1 MNLLIEGNRVK
12 TTSDYDVRMIRALP
26 KLEGMKRWASGKVFT
41 FENTPYNIEV
51 WKSVFPF
58 AEVKG
63 MTGTTAPR
71 EATSGFSEPDE
82 ARPTFA
88 FKTPPRAHQTRALEK
103 MFKKGEYPDCFGL
116 FMDIG
121 TGKSWTGIAMMG
133 IRWCDGLS
141 DHVLLVA
148 KNGVHAQWVNEQIP
162 KHMSDVVPWKAWVWN
177 KTKKGER
184 EFEEMMRFKG
194 LKIFAINI
202 DALITGPAEEK
213 ILRFLKAAKGR
224 ATMIVDESQDIKNIT
239 ASRTKMAIRYG
250 ALCKYRMIMTG
261 TPLAKNLVDAFSQFK
276 FLDERIFGHRYVTTF
291 RSRYCQLRDN
301 GFGLEIVGH
310 KNVEEFYRKIE
321 PHIFRIN
328 ADEVLDLPPKVYVQQ
343 PFTLSDEQKKL
354 MKDLRQ
360 TFMAQTA
367 GGVTLSVPNAAALV
381 TRMQQISCGFAVDE
395 NGIARDLPNPR
406 LQELLNVLD
415 QRSGKA
421 IIWCRFNEDIK
432 RVMKTLGPSAV
443 DYYGGTS
450 NNDRQKHITAFLD
463 PGSSIT
469 YLVASPEAA
478 GTGLN
483 LQGICRTNIYY
494 SNSFNSLARWQSE
507 GRTWRDGTTGSVTYI
522 DLVAK
527 GAPDARILKNLQ
539 DKKSISDLALDEY
552 RKLIMME
559 EADEIFES

>member
-1 MNLLIEGNRVK
+1 MDLVIENNRVR

-26 KLEGMKRWASGKVFT
+26 KLEGTKRWASGKVFT
-41 FENTPYNIEV
+41 FENTPYNLEV
-51 WKSVFPF
+51 WRSVFPN
-58 AEVKG
+58 AKIKNES
-63 MTGTTAPR
+63 TPAAPT
-71 EATSGFSEPDE
+71 EATKGHKVFEEP
-82 ARPTFA
+82 RPTFA
-88 FKTPPRAHQTRALEK
+88 FKTPPRAHQKRALEK
-103 MFKKGEYPDCFGL
+103 LFNKKEFPESFGL

-121 TGKSWTGIAMMG
+121 TGKSWTGIAAMG

-141 DHVLLVA
+141 DHVLLIA

-162 KHMSDVVPWKAWVWN
+162 QHMSEVVPWKAWIWN
-177 KTKKGER
+177 KTKKGNR
-184 EFEEMMRFKG
+184 EFDAMMAFDG

-202 DALITGPAEEK
+202 DALITPAAEEK
-213 ILRFLKAAKGR
+213 ILQFLKVAKGR

-239 ASRTKMAIRYG
+239 ASRTKAAIKFG
-250 ALCKYRMIMTG
+250 SLCKYRMIMTG

-291 RSRYCQLRDN
+291 RSRYCLMRDN

-328 ADEVLDLPPKVYVQQ
+328 ADEVLDLPPKVYIQQ
-343 PFTLSDEQKKL
+343 PFTLAEEQKRL
-354 MKDLRQ
+354 LKDLRT
-360 TFMAQTA
+360 TFMTETEKGAR
-367 GGVTLSVPNAAALV
+367 VSVPNAAALV
-381 TRMQQISCGFAVDE
+381 TRMQQISCGFVVDE
-395 NGIARDLPNPR
+395 NGVVRELPNPR
-406 LQELLNVLD
+406 LKELLNVLE

-432 RVMKTLGPSAV
+432 RVMKVLGPLAV
-443 DYYGGTS
+443 DYYGGTPT
-450 NNDRQKHITAFLD
+450 NDRAKNVAAFLD
-463 PGSSIT
+463 PGSSVS

-483 LQGICRTNIYY
+483 LQGVCRTNIYY

-527 GAPDARILKNLQ
+527 GSPDARILKNLQ

-552 RKLIMME
+552 RKLILME
-559 EADEIFES
+559 ENDEILEA

>member
-1 MNLLIEGNRVK
+1 MNIKIEGNRVK
-12 TTSDYDVRMIRALP
+12 TVSEYDVRMIRALP
-26 KLEGMKRWASGKVFT
+26 KLEGMKRWTNNRAFT

-58 AEVKG
+58 AVIENEEAEGK
-63 MTGTTAPR
+63 TAVV
-71 EATSGFSEPDE
+71 EDGLFESDQY
-82 ARPTFA
+82 RPSFEY
-88 FKTPPRAHQTRALEK
+88 KTPPRDHQKRAIQK
-103 MFKKGEYPDCFGL
+103 MFSKKDSPNVFGL

-121 TGKSWTGIAMMG
+121 TGKSWTGIAAMG
-133 IRWCDGLS
+133 IRWCSNES

-162 KHMSDVVPWKAWVWN
+162 AHMSPSVPWKAWIWS
-177 KTKKGER
+177 KGKKAEMA
-184 EFEEMMRFKG
+184 FEEMMKFDG
-194 LKIFAINI
+194 LKIFAINV
-202 DALITGPAEEK
+202 DALITGPAEQK
-213 ILRFLKAAKGR
+213 ILRFLKAAKGK
-224 ATMIVDESQDIKNIT
+224 ATMIVDESQDIKNIS

-250 ALCKYRMIMTG
+250 SLCKYKMIMTG
-261 TPLAKNLVDAFSQFK
+261 TPLAKNLVDAFSQFS
-276 FLDERIFGHRYVTTF
+276 FLDEKIFGHRYVTTF
-291 RSRYCQLRDN
+291 RARYCQLRDN

-310 KNVEEFYRKIE
+310 KNVEEFYKKIE

-328 ADEVLDLPPKVYVQQ
+328 ADEVLDLPPKVYVSQ

-360 TFMAQTA
+360 TFMAKLA
-367 GGVTLSVPNAAALV
+367 GGAEISVPNAAALV

-395 NGIARDLPNPR
+395 TGAIKDLPNPR
-406 LQELLNVLD
+406 LTELLNVLD
-415 QRSGKA
+415 QREGKA

-432 RVMKTLGPSAV
+432 RVMKVIGDSAV

-450 NNDRQKHITAFLD
+450 NNDRTANVKDFLN
-463 PGSSIT
+463 PGSSIS

-507 GRTWRDGTTGSVTYI
+507 GRTWRDGTTGTVTYI
-522 DLVAK
+522 DLVA
-527 GAPDARILKNLQ
+527 
-539 DKKSISDLALDEY
+539 
-552 RKLIMME
+552 
-559 EADEIFES
+559 

>member
-41 FENTPYNIEV
+41 FENTPYNLEV
-51 WKSVFPF
+51 WRTVFPS
-58 AEVKG
+58 ARIEDKTS
-63 MTGTTAPR
+63 TGSPT
-71 EATSGFSEPDE
+71 EAAGAHPAFEE

-88 FKTPPRAHQTRALEK
+88 FKTPPRAHQKRALEK
-103 MFKKGEYPDCFGL
+103 MFQKDEFSDCFGL

-121 TGKSWTGIAMMG
+121 TGKSWTGIAAMG

-141 DHVLLVA
+141 DHVLLIA
-148 KNGVHAQWVNEQIP
+148 KNGVHAQWVNQQIP
-162 KHMSDVVPWKAWVWN
+162 QHMSAVVPWKAWVWN

-184 EFEEMMRFKG
+184 DFDEMLKFDG

-202 DALITGPAEEK
+202 DAIITPAAEAK
-213 ILRFLKAAKGR
+213 ILTFLKAARGR
-224 ATMIVDESQDIKNIT
+224 ATMIVDESQDIKNIA
-239 ASRTKMAIRYG
+239 ASRTKAAIRFG
-250 ALCKYRMIMTG
+250 NLCKYRMIMTG

-343 PFTLSDEQKKL
+343 PFTLSEEQKRL

-360 TFMAQTA
+360 TFAAQTA
-367 GGVTLSVPNAAALV
+367 GGAQISVPNAAALV

-395 NGIARDLPNPR
+395 LGTIKKLPNPR

-415 QRSGKA
+415 QRQGKA

-432 RVMKTLGPSAV
+432 IVHAALGSQAV
-443 DYYGGTS
+443 HYYGNTT
-450 NNDRQKHITAFLD
+450 NADRIENVRRFLD
-463 PGSSIT
+463 PDSGIQ

-507 GRTWRDGTTGSVTYI
+507 GRTWRDGTDGTVVYI

-527 GAPDARILKNLQ
+527 GSPDSRILKNLQ

-552 RKLIMME
+552 RKLILME
-559 EADEIFES
+559 EADEIFEA

>member
-1 MNLLIEGNRVK
+1 MRSSRNLNWL
-12 TTSDYDVRMIRALP
+12 
-26 KLEGMKRWASGKVFT
+26 
-41 FENTPYNIEV
+41 
-51 WKSVFPF
+51 
-58 AEVKG
+58 
-63 MTGTTAPR
+63 
-71 EATSGFSEPDE
+71 
-82 ARPTFA
+82 
-88 FKTPPRAHQTRALEK
+88 
-103 MFKKGEYPDCFGL
+103 
-116 FMDIG
+116 
-121 TGKSWTGIAMMG
+121 
-133 IRWCDGLS
+133 
-141 DHVLLVA
+141 
-148 KNGVHAQWVNEQIP
+148 
-162 KHMSDVVPWKAWVWN
+162 
-177 KTKKGER
+177 
-184 EFEEMMRFKG
+184 
-194 LKIFAINI
+194 NI

-432 RVMKTLGPSAV
+432 RVMKTLGPSACLL
-443 DYYGGTS
+443 YTS
-450 NNDRQKHITAFLD
+450 
-463 PGSSIT
+463 P
-469 YLVASPEAA
+469 SP
-478 GTGLN
+478 
-483 LQGICRTNIYY
+483 
-494 SNSFNSLARWQSE
+494 
-507 GRTWRDGTTGSVTYI
+507 RD
-522 DLVAK
+522 
-527 GAPDARILKNLQ
+527 
-539 DKKSISDLALDEY
+539 
-552 RKLIMME
+552 
-559 EADEIFES
+559 

>member
-1 MNLLIEGNRVK
+1 MNILIEGNRVR

-41 FENTPYNIEV
+41 FENTPYNLEV
-51 WKSVFPF
+51 WRSVFPDARF
-58 AEVKG
+58 EDK
-63 MTGTTAPR
+63 TGATAP
-71 EATSGFSEPDE
+71 AKANSGVQAVET
-82 ARPTFA
+82 ARPTFC
-88 FKTPPRAHQTRALEK
+88 FKTPPRAHQRTALDK

-162 KHMSDVVPWKAWVWN
+162 RHMSDSVPWKAWVWD

-184 EFEEMMRFKG
+184 DFEAMMNFEG

-224 ATMIVDESQDIKNIT
+224 ATMIVDESQDIKNIS

-276 FLDERIFGHRYVTTF
+276 FLDERIFGHRYLTTF

-343 PFTLSDEQKKL
+343 PFTLSDEQKRL
-354 MKDLRQ
+354 MKDLRK
-360 TFMAQTA
+360 TFMAQTEKGA
-367 GGVTLSVPNAAALV
+367 TLSVPNAAALV

-406 LQELLNVLD
+406 LTELLNVLE

-432 RVMKTLGPSAV
+432 QVMKVLGPSAV

-450 NNDRQKHITAFLD
+450 QNDRQRNVQTFLD
-463 PGSSIT
+463 PGSSIS

-483 LQGICRTNIYY
+483 LQGVCRTNIYY

-522 DLVAK
+522 DLVGK
-527 GAPDARILKNLQ
+527 GTPDARILKNLQ

-552 RKLIMME
+552 RKLILME
-559 EADEIFES
+559 EADEIFDS

>member
-1 MNLLIEGNRVK
+1 MNILIDGNRVR
-12 TTSDYDVRMIRALP
+12 TTSEYDVRMIRALP
-26 KLEGMKRWASGKVFT
+26 KLEGQKRWASGKVFT
-41 FENTPYNIEV
+41 FENTPYNLEV
-51 WKSVFPF
+51 WRSVFPF
-58 AEVKG
+58 AKVENG
-63 MTGTTAPR
+63 TGATAPT
-71 EATSGFSEPDE
+71 EATSGFQAFEQP
-82 ARPTFA
+82 RPTFA
-88 FKTPPRAHQTRALEK
+88 FKTPPRAHQKTALEK
-103 MFKKGEYPDCFGL
+103 MFNKREYPSCFGL

-133 IRWCDGLS
+133 IRWCDNLS

-184 EFEEMMRFKG
+184 EFEEMMKFDG

-202 DALITGPAEEK
+202 DALITGPAEAK
-213 ILRFLKAAKGR
+213 ILRFLKAANGR
-224 ATMIVDESQDIKNIT
+224 ATMIIDESQDIKNIS

-250 ALCKYRMIMTG
+250 NLCKYRMIMTG

-291 RSRYCQLRDN
+291 RARYCQLRDN

-310 KNVEEFYRKIE
+310 KNVEEFYKKIE

-367 GGVTLSVPNAAALV
+367 GGAAISVPNAAALV

-406 LQELLNVLD
+406 LEALLNVLE
-415 QRSGKA
+415 QRQGKA

-432 RVMKTLGPSAV
+432 RVMKALGPSAL

-450 NNDRQKHITAFLD
+450 NNDRQKNIAAFLD
-463 PGSSIT
+463 PGSSVS

-483 LQGICRTNIYY
+483 LQGFCRTNIYY

-527 GAPDARILKNLQ
+527 GSPDSRILKNLR

-552 RKLIMME
+552 RKLITLE
-559 EADEIFES
+559 EADEIFDS